1 MTTNIT
7 NGRPRQSLADQID
20 RLDETLAHLDRLAQA
35 LPGAIADAVGHA
47 VSAAATVAGNEPR
60 RKPEVRDG
68 SPASPAKGPPALGRA
83 LGAAGRWAGA
93 VLTATVA
100 KRTPVGL
107 PAVGRRVGYAL
118 ACGAGLALAG
128 YLAAPWLTAA
138 LAGFGGTCAALLA
151 QARKPLRLVVRTL
164 TAD

>member
-20 RLDETLAHLDRLAQA
+20 RLEETFVRLDRLAQA
-35 LPGAIADAVGHA
+35 LPGAIAVGHA
-47 VSAAATVAGNEPR
+47 VSAAATVAGNEPDWQ
-60 RKPEVRDG
+60 PDVQGG
-68 SPASPAKGPPALGRA
+68 SPPPAPPGLALGRVV
-83 LGAAGRWAGA
+83 GAAGRRAAA
-93 VLTATVA
+93 VVTATGA
-100 KRTPVGL
+100 RRTPVGL

-138 LAGFGGTCAALLA
+138 LAGLGGTCAALRA
-151 QARKPLRLVVRTL
+151 QARRRLRLVARAL
-164 TAD
+164 AAD